1 MPVYIFLACAARCL
15 GANLRRLPE
24 ANGDNM
30 AQTCCTA
37 LGLQWRGGFLQDPM
51 DLSLME
57 QRLKKKDYYLTLDI
71 FAADMRR
78 ICNNARIYNASESPY
93 YKSANRLEAFF
104 EQYMHAHLLFGQ

>member
-1 MPVYIFLACAARCL
+1 
-15 GANLRRLPE
+15 
-24 ANGDNM
+24 M

>member
-1 MPVYIFLACAARCL
+1 
-15 GANLRRLPE
+15 
-24 ANGDNM
+24 
-30 AQTCCTA
+30 
-37 LGLQWRGGFLQDPM
+37 M

-78 ICNNARIYNASESPY
+78 ICNNARIYNAGESPY

-104 EQYMHAHLLFGQ
+104 DQYMHAHLLFGL